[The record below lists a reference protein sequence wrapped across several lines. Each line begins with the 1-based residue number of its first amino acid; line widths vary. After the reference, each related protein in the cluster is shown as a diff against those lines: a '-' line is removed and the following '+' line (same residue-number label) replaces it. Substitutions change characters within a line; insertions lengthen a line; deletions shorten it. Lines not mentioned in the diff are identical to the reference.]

1 MQTTVTPTNK
11 SINLSVSARSSDET
25 LEASNSTPA
34 KRHTDHDS
42 STPDQ
47 GMKAPQWMKHTLQ
60 PLHHTAGK
68 EGLERLTMGR
78 LYGCLQAEPM
88 RPRGDN
94 RRWRGVWRT
103 NPRGDVT
110 VFGMG
115 GMSWRQRLR
124 TGRSSDL
131 SITRSPPQ
139 SMPCFMVNAW
149 EEL

>member
-11 SINLSVSARSSDET
+11 SIHLSVSARSSDET

-42 STPDQ
+42 LSAPACRST
-47 GMKAPQWMKHTLQ
+47 Q
-60 PLHHTAGK
+60 PLHHTAGE

-115 GMSWRQRLR
+115 GMSWRQRLH